1 MTRLDEAEAN
11 EVLEMLDRQ
20 VQQTTRLVDDLMD
33 VSRLTRGKVELRLE
47 SVDLRT
53 VVEQAVETCRP
64 AIDSHDHQLLVE
76 FSSEPLPL
84 LADRVRL
91 AQVFS
96 NLLNNAA
103 RYSDR
108 GGTIRLTTQREGNE
122 GIVRVRDTGH
132 GIDASVLPHI
142 FDLFVQG
149 DKTLTRVGG
158 GLGIGLTLVRRL
170 VQMHGG
176 QVAAVSEGI
185 GQGSEFIVRLP
196 LASHVADSAEKVTTA
211 ESDAEPLPLNRHI
224 LIVDDSADVARSMA
238 MLLQAEGH
246 EVRTELDGAAAL
258 RTLEAWRPDVVLLD
272 IGLPQMDGY
281 EVARRMRECP
291 AGERALLIAVTG
303 WGQPEDRRRSTDAG
317 FDFHVTKPVELNV
330 LNALLRSAKPL
341 KNRSLDLR
349 P

>member
-1 MTRLDEAEAN
+1 
-11 EVLEMLDRQ
+11 
-20 VQQTTRLVDDLMD
+20 
-33 VSRLTRGKVELRLE
+33 
-47 SVDLRT
+47 
-53 VVEQAVETCRP
+53 
-64 AIDSHDHQLLVE
+64 
-76 FSSEPLPL
+76 
-84 LADRVRL
+84 
-91 AQVFS
+91 
-96 NLLNNAA
+96 
-103 RYSDR
+103 
-108 GGTIRLTTQREGNE
+108 
-122 GIVRVRDTGH
+122 VRDTGH

-176 QVAAVSEGI
+176 RVEAVSEGI
-185 GQGSEFIVRLP
+185 GQGSEFIVRMP
-196 LASHVADSAEKVTTA
+196 LASQGAVPPPKVTKA
-211 ESDAEPLPLNRHI
+211 AFEIERLPANQHI

-258 RTLEAWRPDVVLLD
+258 RTLQAWRPDVVLLD

-341 KNRSLDLR
+341 KNRSLDPR